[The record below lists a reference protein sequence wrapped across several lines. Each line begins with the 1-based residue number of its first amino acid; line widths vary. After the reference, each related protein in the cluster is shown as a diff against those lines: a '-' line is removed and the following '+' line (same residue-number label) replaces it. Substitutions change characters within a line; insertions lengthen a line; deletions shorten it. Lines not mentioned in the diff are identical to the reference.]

1 MADAVKALTHWRRGR
16 DLVKSEH
23 TREVVRQELP
33 DTAKAALM
41 KIAYALEAERA
52 EREADRVRIK
62 NLELVIARL
71 AVLASQET

>member
-33 DTAKAALM
+33 DSAKSALM
-41 KIAYALEAERA
+41 TIAKALEAERA
-52 EREADRVRIK
+52 ERQADRARIQR
-62 NLELVIARL
+62 LEAVIARL
-71 AVLASQET
+71 AVEASQET